1 MPVTTRSAALPSQT
15 QKDNADPK
23 ASGDKKKP
31 SSRQRKQPSSATGIS
46 SEACHRRFSSAIEFE
61 TKTQSLGV
69 HRQDNEDENCTDEAN
84 LSLDH
89 GFPDEYRMTYASEQ
103 FLLYDRRKSAYGGR
117 LIMFSLEEQL
127 KVLLQS
133 NVIFADGAFIV
144 APKLFEQLHVIHE
157 FYHGEGTD
165 GLSLF

>member
-1 MPVTTRSAALPSQT
+1 MPVTSRSAALPSQT

-31 SSRQRKQPSSATGIS
+31 SSRQRKQQEKQPSSATRIS
-46 SEACHRRFSSAIEFE
+46 SEAC
-61 TKTQSLGV
+61 

-103 FLLYDRRKSAYGGR
+103 FLLYDKRKSA
-117 LIMFSLEEQL
+117 
-127 KVLLQS
+127 
-133 NVIFADGAFIV
+133 
-144 APKLFEQLHVIHE
+144 
-157 FYHGEGTD
+157 
-165 GLSLF
+165 